1 MGTRKCLS
9 VPTREQAGT
18 FYVDIELCCGCQL
31 VPAKRLPRY
40 PRCYS
45 VLEGVGVDNST
56 ILLSLPRCPF
66 PECAVR
72 GVCVD
77 DELQE
82 LSGGGRC
89 ARKQLERCMQV
100 PESTQGS
107 GKSFFP
113 TENCPPLRRNCLP
126 PKRMFPPVAEENVAA
141 CRKRKLS
148 VGKKVSNQDAK
159 KTASQKEGC
168 LKSIFFCS
176 ERLLPLN
183 SCAWFWR
190 HIVANAVYCRNLS
203 QDSVCNLH

>member
-1 MGTRKCLS
+1 MSC
-9 VPTREQAGT
+9 P
-18 FYVDIELCCGCQL
+18 L
-31 VPAKRLPRY
+31 VLRFQQFFAAPAKRLPRY

-45 VLEGVGVDNST
+45 VLKGVGVDNST

-77 DELQE
+77 NELQE
-82 LSGGGRC
+82 LSGGGKVC
-89 ARKQLERCMQV
+89 QKTAWKVYAGARKYPGKWQKLLPDRKQR
-100 PESTQGS
+100 PSIAESDCRPQKCLPAPS
-107 GKSFFP
+107 HP
-113 TENCPPLRRNCLP
+113 ACRRRECCRLP
-126 PKRMFPPVAEENVAA
+126 PKRMLLPAAEENVAA

-168 LKSIFFCS
+168 LKSIFFCC

-203 QDSVCNLH
+203 

>member
-1 MGTRKCLS
+1 M
-9 VPTREQAGT
+9 PTREQAGT

-89 ARKQLERCMQV
+89 ARKQLGRCMQV
-100 PESTQGS
+100 PESIQVS

-126 PKRMFPPVAEENVAA
+126 PKRMFPPAAEENVAV
-141 CRKRKLS
+141 CRRRECCCLLQKRM
-148 VGKKVSNQDAK
+148 
-159 KTASQKEGC
+159 
-168 LKSIFFCS
+168 
-176 ERLLPLN
+176 LLPAAKEN
-183 SCAWFWR
+183 SLSGR
-190 HIVANAVYCRNLS
+190 KSVIRTQKKQPPKKKAV
-203 QDSVCNLH
+203 

>member
-1 MGTRKCLS
+1 M
-9 VPTREQAGT
+9 PTREQAGT

-82 LSGGGRC
+82 LSGGGKVC
-89 ARKQLERCMQV
+89 QKTAWKVYAGARKY
-100 PESTQGS
+100 P
-107 GKSFFP
+107 GKWQKLLPDRKLSP
-113 TENCPPLRRNCLP
+113 AAQKLPAAEKNVSACCRRECCCLP
-126 PKRMFPPVAEENVAA
+126 PKRMFPPAAEENVAV
-141 CRKRKLS
+141 CRRRECCCLLQKRM
-148 VGKKVSNQDAK
+148 
-159 KTASQKEGC
+159 
-168 LKSIFFCS
+168 
-176 ERLLPLN
+176 LLPAAKEN
-183 SCAWFWR
+183 SLSGR
-190 HIVANAVYCRNLS
+190 KSVIRTQKKQPPKKKAV
-203 QDSVCNLH
+203 

>member
-1 MGTRKCLS
+1 MSC
-9 VPTREQAGT
+9 P
-18 FYVDIELCCGCQL
+18 L
-31 VPAKRLPRY
+31 VLRFQQFFAAPAKRLPRY

-89 ARKQLERCMQV
+89 ARKQLGRCMQV

-113 TENCPPLRRNCLP
+113 TENSAPASRNP
-126 PKRMFPPVAEENVAA
+126 TAAPRNVSQHRPIPPVAEENVAV
-141 CRKRKLS
+141 CRRR
-148 VGKKVSNQDAK
+148 
-159 KTASQKEGC
+159 EC
-168 LKSIFFCS
+168 CC
-176 ERLLPLN
+176 LLPKRMLLPAAKEN
-183 SCAWFWR
+183 SLSGR
-190 HIVANAVYCRNLS
+190 KSVIRTQKKQPPKKKAV
-203 QDSVCNLH
+203 

>member
-1 MGTRKCLS
+1 MSC
-9 VPTREQAGT
+9 P
-18 FYVDIELCCGCQL
+18 L
-31 VPAKRLPRY
+31 VLRFQRFFAAPAKRLPRY

-77 DELQE
+77 NELQE
-82 LSGGGRC
+82 LSGGGKVC
-89 ARKQLERCMQV
+89 QKTAWKVYAGARKY
-100 PESTQGS
+100 P
-107 GKSFFP
+107 GKWQK
-113 TENCPPLRRNCLP
+113 LLP
-126 PKRMFPPVAEENVAA
+126 DRKLSPAAQKLPAAEENVAA

-168 LKSIFFCS
+168 LKSIFFCC

-190 HIVANAVYCRNLS
+190 HIVAYAVYCRNLG
-203 QDSVCNLH
+203 QDSVCDLH